1 MQHSAARIIMVLSFI
16 AGDSFEGEFSYLSPH
31 APASPNMPTMR
42 LVVVPDQ
49 LLHLLC
55 LVAHLRAR

>member
-1 MQHSAARIIMVLSFI
+1 MVLSFI
-16 AGDSFEGEFSYLSPH
+16 AGDSFEGEFSYLSPR